1 MTSRVGDQAS
11 HPALGGASKVP
22 AVITGVFWTAKL
34 CSTAL
39 GEATSDWLVHD
50 LGDIAA
56 VLLGA
61 VAFGLVL
68 GAQLTSRR
76 YLPWLYWSC
85 VTMVAVFGTMVA
97 DVVHIG
103 LGIPYLVSTTALA
116 VILAAV
122 FWLWSRFERTISIHS
137 ITTPRRELFYWAA
150 VITTF
155 ALGTAAGDLLATT
168 FGLGYLTSTLVF
180 IILFAIP
187 ALAYGSGRM
196 EATLAFWF
204 AYVLTRPIGASVA
217 DFMVKPPSASGMGW
231 AYGPVILGL
240 GAALLVTVGIQQHR
254 WQAARRRHVGHRHPA

>member
-1 MTSRVGDQAS
+1 MTSRVGDQAPT
-11 HPALGGASKVP
+11 PALGGASKVP
-22 AVITGVFWTAKL
+22 AVITGVFWAAKL
-34 CSTAL
+34 CSTAF

-61 VAFGLVL
+61 VAFGIVL
-68 GAQLTSRR
+68 AAQMSARR

-85 VTMVAVFGTMVA
+85 VSMVAIFGTMVA

-122 FWLWSRFERTISIHS
+122 FWLWGRVEQTISIHS

-168 FGLGYLTSTLVF
+168 FGLGYLTSTVVF
-180 IILFAIP
+180 VALFCIP

-196 EATLAFWF
+196 EATLAFWS

-217 DFMVKPPSASGMGW
+217 DLMVKPPSASGLGW
-231 AYGPVILGL
+231 SYGPVILGL

-254 WQAARRRHVGHRHPA
+254 WQATRRRHLGHRHPG